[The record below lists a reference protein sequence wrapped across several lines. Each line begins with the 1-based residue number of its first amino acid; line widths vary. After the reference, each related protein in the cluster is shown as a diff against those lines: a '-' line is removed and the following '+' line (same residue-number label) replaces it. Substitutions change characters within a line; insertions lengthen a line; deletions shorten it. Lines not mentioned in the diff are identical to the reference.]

1 MPTTSVVPAIS
12 PRAKMRCGSIVSPA
26 ENVPYCH
33 PSYAQS
39 TPIIAVTAFMTVV
52 GETRAGHHSPG
63 WLAPPP
69 DAVRIA
75 AMSTMTPTFNA
86 VVTACTLALCR
97 VPRTLI
103 AVTAAITTTE
113 LPADVAGDSATNAAT
128 YRGNAAASVAS
139 DPLPMTRNIVQPYR
153 NAGSGPNASFKY
165 AYSPPESGFA
175 APSSANVSAP
185 SSDSTPPTIHAA
197 SAMPPE
203 PASRTTPPGVRKIPD
218 PMTVPTVM
226 KIRSRSERVRR
237 SSTDIVR
244 FYARRI
250 SSS

>member
-1 MPTTSVVPAIS
+1 
-12 PRAKMRCGSIVSPA
+12 
-26 ENVPYCH
+26 
-33 PSYAQS
+33 
-39 TPIIAVTAFMTVV
+39 
-52 GETRAGHHSPG
+52 
-63 WLAPPP
+63 
-69 DAVRIA
+69 
-75 AMSTMTPTFNA
+75 
-86 VVTACTLALCR
+86 
-97 VPRTLI
+97 
-103 AVTAAITTTE
+103 
-113 LPADVAGDSATNAAT
+113 
-128 YRGNAAASVAS
+128 
-139 DPLPMTRNIVQPYR
+139 MTRNIVQPYR

-175 APSSANVSAP
+175 APSSANVIAP